1 MFCKCTCTC
10 IFFFARW
17 VLIWE
22 GLIQSLINAL
32 DFIHILFSLK
42 LFIAAE
48 WWEKNRITITLFF
61 FSDLAD
67 QMISN
72 STPEIDTQTEITSE
86 STSFEN
92 EVGLISWH
100 ILVHVFAFMELLSLK
115 SRHQASGSWS
125 NLWIKCKIVHRL
137 NVPGL
142 TTSTKVNC
150 Y

>member
-1 MFCKCTCTC
+1 MVREKQDYNY
-10 IFFFARW
+10 
-17 VLIWE
+17 
-22 GLIQSLINAL
+22 IQ
-32 DFIHILFSLK
+32 
-42 LFIAAE
+42 
-48 WWEKNRITITLFF
+48 LFF

-92 EVGLISWH
+92 EVGLISCH

-125 NLWIKCKIVHRL
+125 NL
-137 NVPGL
+137 
-142 TTSTKVNC
+142 
-150 Y
+150 